1 MGAQRGSLTSEGA
14 SKGLLGRRE
23 PGWKGVLNSKGPA
36 RRASGGPS
44 GLPGER
50 LGLQGAC
57 RKGILDPRGL
67 PGGRLGPQR
76 PANRGSKGEK
86 WPILVTV
93 SVSRGPRREPLCPEA
108 SENPENS

>member
-1 MGAQRGSLTSEGA
+1 MGPI
-14 SKGLLGRRE
+14 GL
-23 PGWKGVLNSKGPA
+23 PGG
-36 RRASGGPS
+36 ASGGPS

-57 RKGILDPRGL
+57 REGVLGPRGL

-86 WPILVTV
+86 RPILVTV
-93 SVSRGPRREPLCPEA
+93 SVSRGPPREPGSTPVPEA
-108 SENPENS
+108 SEIS